1 MPDTPVPNVFLRP
14 PVESAQKATHRPSVD
29 LAEWWRSLRDPELDS
44 LISRALE
51 SNLDLEIALTR
62 LQEARTQELVVI
74 GEALPSGGGTAG
86 GGIGTGTDLTRG
98 RASDVFRSAENATNF
113 SRLQEGIV
121 DEFQD

>member
-14 PVESAQKATHRPSVD
+14 PVESAQKATRRPSVD

-62 LQEARTQELVVI
+62 LQE
-74 GEALPSGGGTAG
+74 
-86 GGIGTGTDLTRG
+86 
-98 RASDVFRSAENATNF
+98 
-113 SRLQEGIV
+113 
-121 DEFQD
+121 DERRNWW